1 MINNNPAGHKR
12 IFASILL
19 SLLAC
24 SLLFG
29 CNHPDPDYPLN
40 TDNTRIVETPGL
52 NEPSDME
59 NNPTMNSFVFSN
71 LGFQRKGY
79 FVDSAVGGLQYYSP
93 SQKGITGEDGS
104 FYYTEGEMI
113 HFHIGNL
120 KIGAAIGKTVI
131 TPLDL
136 VLNIDETELTNILQ
150 LLQTLD
156 SDGDANNGITIN
168 ENVRL
173 KATEINF
180 PIKINDD
187 DFTDNQDLFTFI
199 SSVSNTSN
207 LISPE
212 QAHRHFK
219 ETLTTLE

>member
-12 IFASILL
+12 IFASISL

-52 NEPSDME
+52 NEPSDIE
-59 NNPTMNSFVFSN
+59 NNPAMNSFVFSN

-79 FVDSAVGGLQYYSP
+79 FIDSAVGGLQYYSP

-120 KIGAAIGKTVI
+120 QIGAAIGKTVV

-136 VLNIDETELTNILQ
+136 VLNIEETQLTNILQ

-173 KATEINF
+173 GAAELNF
-180 PIKINDD
+180 SSKISDE
-187 DFTDNQDLFTFI
+187 DFTENQNLLTFI
-199 SSVSNTSN
+199 SRVSNTSN
-207 LISPE
+207 FISAE
-212 QAHRHFK
+212 QALRHFM
-219 ETLTTLE
+219 ETLATVE